1 MNKIIIVVVLIFSM
15 NTFSQSTFKFKSGG
29 RVTYNDVKMSSD
41 SIRNLMSSSPNALE
55 LYNIGRTKKTVGNVL
70 LFGGI
75 GGVLI
80 ALNNQRRAYS
90 TADGGASYTPLIVGG
105 VMLITAIPVKIG
117 FSNKI
122 RQAIILANQD
132 LRNPKTSY
140 IESTDLVINSNGI
153 GFQITF

>member
-15 NTFSQSTFKFKSGG
+15 NIFSQSTFKFKSGG

>member
-1 MNKIIIVVVLIFSM
+1 M

-41 SIRNLMSSSPNALE
+41 SIRNLMSTSPKALE
-55 LYNIGRTKKTVGNVL
+55 LYNIGRTKKTFGNVL

-80 ALNNQRRAYS
+80 ALNNQRRAYA

-122 RQAIILANQD
+122 RQAIILANQN
-132 LRNPKTSY
+132 LINPKTSY